1 MPPPI
6 SKAQEKELKKLGE
19 RIRSIREEKGMT
31 LEQVGHAIG
40 KDRQSIHRLEKG
52 DFNPS
57 YIYLLE
63 VCKGLDIDIKE
74 LFAE

>member
-1 MPPPI
+1 MI
-6 SKAQEKELKKLGE
+6 CHCKQQKEELTKLGE
-19 RIRSIREEKGMT
+19 RVKLIRNQKGLT
-31 LEQVGHAIG
+31 LEDVAFAIG

-63 VCKGLDIDIKE
+63 VCKGLNITISD
-74 LFAE
+74 LF